1 MNENLYALF
10 EERFPKDPL
19 AACLSSSDGRRV
31 TYGELDAQSARVAN
45 LLCSLGARPGDRVA
59 AQVEK
64 SLEAVFLYL
73 GCIRAGCVFL
83 PLNPAYQAGE
93 LTHLIGD
100 AQPVVL
106 VARPQGMEVC
116 RRIAGETGVS
126 HVLELADDGTG
137 EFRDRLAIQSDKFQT
152 VHRDG
157 ADLAAILYT
166 SGTTGRA
173 KGAMLSH
180 RNLAIGVRVLHES
193 WAFRPGDVLLHIL
206 PIYHF
211 HGLFV
216 ALHCAFWNASEILF
230 ELKFDARRAVTLLG
244 RATVCMGVPTH
255 YVRLLAEPS
264 LDEAACR
271 NMRLFISGSAP
282 LLPSVFRE
290 FQGRTGHTI
299 LERYGMTEGGMF
311 VSNPYEGE
319 RRCGTVG
326 KPLPGISMRVVDAS
340 GKPAAAG
347 TTGAVQVKGD
357 SVFVGYWRLPG
368 KTAEEHTADGF
379 FKTGDL
385 GVLSEDG
392 YLTIVGRDK
401 DLIISGGLNVYPKEV
416 EEVIDALPG
425 VKESAVFGVRDSD
438 FGEAVAAA
446 VVLEPGGPDVAAE
459 AVALHVRAQ
468 LASFKVPKRVY
479 IVPELPRNAM
489 GKVQKVVLRES
500 YGATG
505 PNAKVQRA
513 GV

>member
-10 EERFPKDPL
+10 EERFQREPS
-19 AACLSSSDGRRV
+19 AVCLSSSDGRRI
-31 TYGELDAQSARVAN
+31 TYRDLNAQSARVAH
-45 LLCSLGARPGDRVA
+45 LLQSLGAKPGDRVA

-64 SLEAVFLYL
+64 SVEAVFLYL

-100 AQPVVL
+100 AQPAIL
-106 VARPQGMEVC
+106 VARPQGIEMC
-116 RRIAGETGVS
+116 RKVAAEAGVA

-137 EFRDRLAIQSDKFQT
+137 ELRDLLVAQPEDFRT

-157 ADLAAILYT
+157 RDLAAILYT

-180 RNLAIGVRVLHES
+180 RNLAIGVRVLDDY

-216 ALHCAFWNASEILF
+216 ALHCALWNGSETLF
-230 ELKFDARRAVTLLG
+230 ELKFDAGRAIALLE

-255 YVRLLAEPS
+255 YVRMLADER
-264 LDEAACR
+264 LDDAACR

-282 LLPSVFRE
+282 LLPNVFRE

-311 VSNPYEGE
+311 VSNPYDGE

-326 KPLPGISMRVVDAS
+326 KPLPGIALRVVDER
-340 GKPAAAG
+340 GNQFPPG
-347 TTGAVQVKGD
+347 TTGGIQVKGD
-357 SVFVGYWRLPG
+357 SVFEGYWRLPE
-368 KTAEEHTADGF
+368 KSAEEHTADGY

-385 GVLSEDG
+385 GVLSDDG
-392 YLTIVGRDK
+392 YLTIVGRNK
-401 DLIISGGLNVYPKEV
+401 DLIISGGLNIYPKEV

-425 VKESAVFGVRDSD
+425 VKESAVFGLRDPD

-446 VVLEPGGPDVAAE
+446 VVLEHGDPVVDADLVAS
-459 AVALHVRAQ
+459 HVRSH
-468 LASFKVPKRVY
+468 LASFKVPKRVHFLA
-479 IVPELPRNAM
+479 ELPRNAM
-489 GKVQKVVLRES
+489 GKVQKAVLREQYAAAQS
-500 YGATG
+500 
-505 PNAKVQRA
+505 PSKVQASR
-513 GV
+513 

>member
-10 EERFPKDPL
+10 EARFPEDPS
-19 AACLSSSDGRRV
+19 AVCLSASDGRQV
-31 TYGELDAQSARVAN
+31 TYSELDAQAGRVAN
-45 LLCSLGARPGDRVA
+45 LLHSLGAQPGDRVA

-64 SLEAVFLYL
+64 SVEAVFLYL

-83 PLNPAYQAGE
+83 PLNPAYQSGE
-93 LTHLIGD
+93 LTHLISD
-100 AQPVVL
+100 AQPTVL
-106 VARPQGMEVC
+106 VTRPQGLETC
-116 RRIAGETGVS
+116 RRIAAETGVP
-126 HVLELADDGTG
+126 HVLELADDGSG
-137 EFRDRLAIQSDKFQT
+137 PLRDLIAVQPDQFPT
-152 VHRDG
+152 VHRGG

-180 RNLAIGVRVLHES
+180 RNLAIGVRVLHKA
-193 WAFRPGDVLLHIL
+193 WGFRPRDVLLHIL

-230 ELKFDARRAVTLLG
+230 ELKFDARRAVTLLE

-264 LDEAACR
+264 LDDAACR

-326 KPLPGISMRVVDAS
+326 KPLPGISLRVVDAN
-340 GKPAAAG
+340 GKPAAPGTAG
-347 TTGAVQVKGD
+347 AIQVKGE
-357 SVFVGYWRLPG
+357 SVFVGYWRLPE
-368 KTAEEHTADGF
+368 KTAQEHTGDGY

-416 EEVIDALPG
+416 EEVIDTLPG
-425 VKESAVFGVRDSD
+425 VRESAVFGVRDPD

-446 VVLEPGGPDVAAE
+446 VVLTPGDPAVTADLVAS
-459 AVALHVRAQ
+459 HVRAR
-468 LASFKVPKRVY
+468 LASFKVPKRVH
-479 IVPELPRNAM
+479 IVAELPRNAM
-489 GKVQKVVLRES
+489 GKVQKVVLREQW
-500 YGATG
+500 GAEQQQAAVT
-505 PNAKVQRA
+505 V
-513 GV
+513 

>member
-10 EERFPKDPL
+10 QERFQRDPTAVCL
-19 AACLSSSDGRRV
+19 ASSDGRRF
-31 TYGELDAQSARVAN
+31 TYGDLSAQTARVAN
-45 LLCSLGARPGDRVA
+45 LLHSLGATAGDRVA

-64 SLEAVFLYL
+64 SAEAVFLYL

-83 PLNPAYQAGE
+83 PLNPAYQEGE
-93 LTHLIGD
+93 LSHLIGD
-100 AQPVVL
+100 ARPTIL
-106 VARPQGMEVC
+106 VARPQGIDVC
-116 RRIAGETGVS
+116 RKVAAESGVS
-126 HVLELADDGTG
+126 HVIELADDGTG
-137 EFRDRLAIQSDKFQT
+137 SLRDLLSEQPDKFTT
-152 VHRDG
+152 VQRNG
-157 ADLAAILYT
+157 RDLAAILYT

-180 RNLAIGVRVLHES
+180 RNLAIGVKVLHDY

-216 ALHCAFWNASEILF
+216 ALHCALWNGSEILF
-230 ELKFDARRAVTLLG
+230 ELKFDAGRAVKLLD

-255 YVRLLAEPS
+255 YVRMLADEN
-264 LDEAACR
+264 LDDRACH

-282 LLPSVFRE
+282 LPPSVFRE
-290 FQGRTGHTI
+290 FRGRTGHTL

-311 VSNPYEGE
+311 VSNPYRGE

-326 KPLPGISMRVVDAS
+326 KALPGIALRIVGNH
-340 GKPAAAG
+340 GKQVPPGA
-347 TTGAVQVKGD
+347 TGGIQVKGD
-357 SVFVGYWRLPG
+357 SVFEGYWRLPE
-368 KTAEEHTADGF
+368 KTAAEHTADGF

-416 EEVIDALPG
+416 EEVIDTLPG
-425 VKESAVFGVRDSD
+425 VKESAVFGVRDPD

-446 VVLEPGGPDVAAE
+446 VVLEHGGPLVDADRVTSC
-459 AVALHVRAQ
+459 VRNR
-468 LASFKVPKRVY
+468 LASFKVPRRVHF
-479 IVPELPRNAM
+479 VAELPRNAM
-489 GKVQKVVLRES
+489 GKVQKVVLREH
-500 YGATG
+500 YDTTRAT
-505 PNAKVQRA
+505 QR
-513 GV
+513 